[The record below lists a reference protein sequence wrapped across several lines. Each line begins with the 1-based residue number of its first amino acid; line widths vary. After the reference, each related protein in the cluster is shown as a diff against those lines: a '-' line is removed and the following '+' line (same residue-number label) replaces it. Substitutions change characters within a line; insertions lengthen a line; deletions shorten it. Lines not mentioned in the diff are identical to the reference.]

1 MIAVKVELKSL
12 AKIRDALKS
21 KAIELKTT
29 NEYEAFRFQV
39 NSGVIVAY
47 TSGKIVANNDE
58 SYELLKEAV
67 RSAETLKDEIT
78 IGSDEAGKGEW
89 LGPLVVAA
97 VAVSPDSMAEMR
109 AIGVMDSKELTTKR
123 IEQIAPE
130 IKKLAL
136 AFKVITIQ
144 PKRFNQ
150 LFDQLKNEG
159 GGLND
164 MLADAHVEAI
174 RSLYNEIKP
183 KGNLRIVIDEFDR
196 IKTAKRLGA
205 LKEIPNVTIVQK
217 PRAEEEIPVAC
228 ASILARAE
236 RERWIT
242 EKSRKINVNLR
253 MIKEKDALAMQKRDA
268 LFKVSYL
275 KNRGN

>member
-150 LFDQLKNEG
+150 LFDQFKNEG

-205 LKEIPNVTIVQK
+205 LKEIPNVRIVQK

-242 EKSRKINVNLR
+242 ERSREINVNLR

>member
-1 MIAVKVELKSL
+1 MMAVKVEAQSL
-12 AKIRDALKS
+12 AKIRDTLKS

-29 NEYEAFRFQV
+29 NEYELFRFQV
-39 NSGVIVAY
+39 NSGIIVAY

-58 SYELLKEAV
+58 SYQLLKEAV
-67 RSAETLKDEIT
+67 RSAETLKHEIA

-109 AIGVMDSKELTTKR
+109 AIGVMDSKELTTER
-123 IEQIAPE
+123 IGQIAPH

-136 AFKVITIQ
+136 GFKVIVNQ

-150 LFDQLKNEG
+150 LFDQLRNDG

-164 MLADAHVEAI
+164 VLAWAHTNAI
-174 RSLYNEIKP
+174 QSLYDDIKP
-183 KGNLRIVIDEFDR
+183 KGSLRIVIDEFDR

-217 PRAEEEIPVAC
+217 PRAEEEISVAC

-242 EKSRKINVNLR
+242 EKSREINANLR
-253 MIKEKDALAMQKRDA
+253 LIKEKDALVMQKREE

-275 KNRGN
+275 KNRDT